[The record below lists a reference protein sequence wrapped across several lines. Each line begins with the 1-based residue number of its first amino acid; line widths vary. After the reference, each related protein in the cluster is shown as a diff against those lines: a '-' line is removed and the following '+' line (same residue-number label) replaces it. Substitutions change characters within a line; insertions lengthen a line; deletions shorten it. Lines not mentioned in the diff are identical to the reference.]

1 MCKKL
6 FYLVF
11 VFVLSFACTSYADV
25 VIGDF
30 EDGTEGWVATNGT
43 SIDTSEIVATLGSNS
58 LVLSNIPANT
68 FTWAVQWEG
77 LLDMTNAHTISVD
90 ITWVASEWDPQEG
103 IWVNFKDLAINS
115 DGPSGWSQYI
125 PNDVVNPD
133 WPGSWDPVNWGD
145 QTRTLTYDISDY
157 DASGATWMQ
166 VIFSSNMGSVTTP
179 GNYYIDNVVL
189 VGAEPLPEPEPTVP
203 FSIAPVEDIELG
215 NDEALGPDA
224 NKEGSGVNA
233 RELDIRRRVFLISYD
248 ISSLQGRV
256 SLSNVS
262 LNHFSHDQHAACNVY
277 GVIED
282 LDLLEVE
289 SLTWNTAPGLQ
300 NDPAPALGTPVNQ
313 SLDMDD
319 LTDVLLSFTGP
330 GEKGIRFTTDTSDAL
345 ADFINSD
352 TDGIL
357 TLLFVADASTEGGD
371 GMLVRSSEHEAGG
384 TLLEGDIAPIAN
396 IIWVSDNTKY
406 DFDADQPADAGFV
419 DLLRAEGYIVDYR
432 GEDWPY
438 DPNDDNVVLNPDW
451 LYWQSLDPNKIEE
464 LNAADLVI
472 ISRIANSGA
481 YDDKPDSV
489 GGIDECIGWN
499 SVTTP
504 MISMSAHLARS
515 GYGKWGW
522 HNTSGH
528 PYITD
533 NIHNILD
540 PDHAIF
546 AGIEV
551 DPNGQ
556 ADLLIDD
563 YTVNGSD
570 PADADAG
577 NGVTLA
583 TRAADNA
590 VMISYWDAGVEY
602 FDGAGYFAGGTR
614 MFFAAGSGNGS
625 PRDGIYNLTADG
637 ETVFLNAVEYM
648 LPPEALPMVA
658 HWPMDE
664 GAGTV
669 VADVVGGND
678 GTLVGG
684 VSWLADGGVSF
695 DNIDGSHIEVP
706 NADVLDFADESFTI
720 SMLVRYDVH
729 PGDTD
734 RWIIKGTHGGDG
746 SGSRYEI
753 FQTDGDEIR
762 FAIDNGPDNIKS
774 SLRPSGTNAAIIT
787 GDWVHVVA
795 VRDAE
800 NDLMSLYADGVLLGT
815 LADTSGDISSG
826 EDMWIGESTD
836 EENTATAGDIADV
849 RIFNSALTEDQIGAI
864 Y

>member
-1 MCKKL
+1 MMCKKL

-157 DASGATWMQ
+157 DATGATWMQ
-166 VIFSSNMGSVTTP
+166 IIFSSNMGSVTTP
-179 GNYYIDNVVL
+179 GNYYIDNVQL
-189 VGAEPLPEPEPTVP
+189 LGAEPLPEPEPTVP
-203 FSIAPVEDIELG
+203 FSIAPVEDIEIG
-215 NDEALGPDA
+215 NDSGLGPDSSSD
-224 NKEGSGVNA
+224 GSGLGA
-233 RELDIRRRVFLISYD
+233 RNTADPRRRVALISYD
-248 ISSLQGRV
+248 ISELKGRGPV
-256 SLSNVS
+256 SNVS
-262 LNHFSHDQHAACNVY
+262 FSFYSHDQHAQADIY

-289 SLTWNTAPGLQ
+289 SLTWNTAPGVK
-300 NDPAPALGTPVNQ
+300 NDPAPPLDSPVE
-313 SLDMDD
+313 LDVND
-319 LTDVLLSFTGP
+319 LTGPLLTVAGP
-330 GEKGIRFTTDTSDAL
+330 GEKGVRFSTDTSEAL
-345 ADFINSD
+345 ADFIDSD

-357 TLLFVADASTEGGD
+357 TFLIAASAEDTSLIIRARQIEGG
-371 GMLVRSSEHEAGG
+371 E
-384 TLLEGDIAPIAN
+384 LLQGDVAPKAN

-481 YDDKPDSV
+481 YDDKPDAV

-583 TRAADNA
+583 TRATDNA

-637 ETVFLNAVEYM
+637 DTVFLNAVEYM

-678 GTLVGG
+678 GEIVGN
-684 VSWLADGGVSF
+684 VTWIADGGVSF
-695 DNIDGSHIEVP
+695 DGTVGNHVAVPHAEAIEFG
-706 NADVLDFADESFTI
+706 DEDFTVSLWI
-720 SMLVRYDVH
+720 RYPIGVDPLGRTEKFIV
-729 PGDTD
+729 
-734 RWIIKGTHGGDG
+734 KGTNAAPGT
-746 SGSRYEI
+746 GSRYEI
-753 FQTDGDEIR
+753 FIDNSGDIR
-762 FAIDNGPDNIKS
+762 FTIDNGPDNKKS
-774 SLRPSGTNAAIIT
+774 RVEQPAAPVLT
-787 GDWVHVVA
+787 GEWAHVVA
-795 VRDAE
+795 VRDAA
-800 NDLMSLYADGVLLGT
+800 NDLMSLYIDGVLLGT
-815 LADTSGDISSG
+815 ATDSSGDISNG
-826 EDMWIGESTD
+826 EPMFIGEAPYGGDSMS
-836 EENTATAGDIADV
+836 GDIKDV
-849 RIFNSALTEDQIGAI
+849 RIFNAALTEDQIGEI
-864 Y
+864 